1 MRVLV
6 DALADFEES
15 PARETEELVGPL
27 DQTRTLSARGGG
39 TTVTLEGEEQVPFVS
54 GGWCV
59 QRSLSAK
66 PAQEEGLL
74 RFRLYC
80 PSGCAKNDVSIPPGE
95 RIFFSTGIW
104 DDAAGAAGAASQGYD
119 DR

>member
-39 TTVTLEGEEQVPFVS
+39 TTVTLEGEGTRGGGGGRGGSPVMMGFAEWGKGSKVATASHILLKEWFTPPPSQS
-54 GGWCV
+54 GSPPPHRWRRPLTSC
-59 QRSLSAK
+59 SK
-66 PAQEEGLL
+66 
-74 RFRLYC
+74 
-80 PSGCAKNDVSIPPGE
+80 SGRRRCGCW
-95 RIFFSTGIW
+95 G
-104 DDAAGAAGAASQGYD
+104 G
-119 DR
+119 